1 MAVAARRHR
10 GGAVDVLPLEGLA
23 ATALFLAAWQVVSL
37 FMNPILLPGPG
48 KVAQEVWQ
56 ILTTPEWVGAAGIS
70 YLRVLAGL
78 AGGFVIGIA
87 VALLMMLHRRSA
99 AFITTYLTF
108 IQGVPSL
115 CWVVMAIL
123 WFRDIE
129 TRIWFILVV
138 VTLPGFALQVYD
150 GYRSIPRD
158 LKEMLHSLR
167 PNPLHSVLFLY
178 VPALVAPVLTI
189 WKISLGIGIRVV
201 LVAEL
206 VGGTLGIGFQL
217 ASAQMLI
224 NMALV
229 LAWTALLVAF
239 VLVTEKLVSLLE
251 AYALRWRPDESARRE
266 RLEAI
271 ETAGAKAA

>member
-1 MAVAARRHR
+1 MGLLAASRRR
-10 GGAVDVLPLEGLA
+10 ALSIFPVEGIL
-23 ATALFLAAWQVVSL
+23 ATALFLVAWQVVSL
-37 FMNPILLPGPG
+37 FMNQTLLPGPV
-48 KVAQEVWQ
+48 KVAAAVWH
-56 ILTTPEWVGAAGIS
+56 ILSTPAWLGAAGVS

-78 AGGFVIGIA
+78 LGGFLIGTAIA
-87 VALLMMLHRRSA
+87 LVMMLHRRA
-99 AFITTYLTF
+99 AVFVTTYLTF

-123 WFRDIE
+123 WFRDVE
-129 TRIWFILVV
+129 TRIWFILVM
-138 VTLPGFALQVYD
+138 VTLPGFALQIYD
-150 GYRSIPRD
+150 GYRSIPHD
-158 LKEMLHSLR
+158 LKEMLRSLR
-167 PNPLHSVLFLY
+167 PNPLQRVRYLY

-217 ASAQMLI
+217 AAAQMLI

-251 AYALRWRPDESARRE
+251 AYALRWRPEATARRE
-266 RLEAI
+266 RMEA
-271 ETAGAKAA
+271 AVAKAA